1 MNSFDDDDV
10 ILESKSI
17 YTGILRHS
25 MVEKG
30 RNDDMEEADTHLSNS
45 GL

>member
-1 MNSFDDDDV
+1 V

-30 RNDDMEEADTHLSNS
+30 RNDDMEKADMEEVKKAENVAM
-45 GL
+45 